1 MQEIAIHLVRER
13 EREREEKIRKNAIDF
28 ATYQRSRPPDN
39 HALVIVLGTM
49 ARTYELLFCS
59 IPWHHTTEM
68 CADCV
73 DAIGC

>member
-1 MQEIAIHLVRER
+1 MQEVAIRLVKER
-13 EREREEKIRKNAIDF
+13 ERERIRKNAIDF
-28 ATYQRSRPPDN
+28 VTYQRSRPPDN
-39 HALVIVLGTM
+39 LALVIVLGTM

-59 IPWHHTTEM
+59 IPWHHTAEM